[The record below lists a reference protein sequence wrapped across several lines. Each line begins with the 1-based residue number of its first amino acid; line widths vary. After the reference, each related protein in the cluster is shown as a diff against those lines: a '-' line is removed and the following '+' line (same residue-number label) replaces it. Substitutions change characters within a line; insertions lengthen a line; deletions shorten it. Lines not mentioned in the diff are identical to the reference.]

1 MTKTAVGDM
10 WTHSTSGVGGGT
22 GGREDCNDRVQNAT
36 SSVRSLVAAATT
48 LARRNARFLC
58 SLVVP
63 SAEAHVTTARTTD
76 IILMLSMM
84 MMSIIF

>member
-1 MTKTAVGDM
+1 
-10 WTHSTSGVGGGT
+10 
-22 GGREDCNDRVQNAT
+22 
-36 SSVRSLVAAATT
+36 
-48 LARRNARFLC
+48 LC

-63 SAEAHVTTARTTD
+63 SAEAHATTARTTD